1 MPVSFALR
9 EDGTA
14 ERAARTWKFPAVQPG
29 DASTRL
35 GLYAWAVLDG
45 VLIAACVAVVSI
57 TMLKNHFILAGAL
70 AFVFAF
76 VAWMAGRDVIVNKS
90 ERMDSFYRAL
100 ARADSQGP
108 DHRFTGGPV
117 GRWASTLRKEDYA
130 VLADR
135 VADAA
140 KRGGEAADE
149 LLREIYDRRVP
160 RNDDSVSSPLTLT
173 PKN

>member
-1 MPVSFALR
+1 MFILVFLLYTGNSIRYRFGSNKRQTPLWRLSI
-9 EDGTA
+9 
-14 ERAARTWKFPAVQPG
+14 
-29 DASTRL
+29 TR
-35 GLYAWAVLDG
+35 G

>member
-1 MPVSFALR
+1 MFILVFLLYTGNSIRYRFGSKKRQTPLWRLSI
-9 EDGTA
+9 
-14 ERAARTWKFPAVQPG
+14 
-29 DASTRL
+29 TR
-35 GLYAWAVLDG
+35 G
-45 VLIAACVAVVSI
+45 VLIAACVAVVST